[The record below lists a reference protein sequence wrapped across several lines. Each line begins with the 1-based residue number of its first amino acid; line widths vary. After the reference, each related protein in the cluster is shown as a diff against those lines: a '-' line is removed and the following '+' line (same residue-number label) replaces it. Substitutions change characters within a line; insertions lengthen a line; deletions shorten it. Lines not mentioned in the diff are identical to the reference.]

1 MYRKGCTCMSLKSSN
16 KVDTNRYE
24 LQITIDADA
33 FEAAISK
40 AYRQNVKK
48 MNVPG
53 FRRGKA
59 PRGIVEKLYGE
70 NIFYEDAFNSLYP
83 EAIDN
88 AAEDAGVEIVD
99 FKNVD
104 FDLNV
109 SVNLGGGTKQ
119 EMLLNYQTAYKM
131 LGEIMQLGLTDNIK
145 IRNLLCKMLETMGLK
160 DTDSYLI
167 SEQELISNQQQLKL
181 QEQAALMNN
190 ANAVGG
196 TIDINN
202 TVQPNQNKLPLQI

>member
-1 MYRKGCTCMSLKSSN
+1 
-16 KVDTNRYE
+16 
-24 LQITIDADA
+24 
-33 FEAAISK
+33 
-40 AYRQNVKK
+40 
-48 MNVPG
+48 
-53 FRRGKA
+53 
-59 PRGIVEKLYGE
+59 
-70 NIFYEDAFNSLYP
+70 
-83 EAIDN
+83 
-88 AAEDAGVEIVD
+88 
-99 FKNVD
+99 
-104 FDLNV
+104 
-109 SVNLGGGTKQ
+109 
-119 EMLLNYQTAYKM
+119 MLLNYQTAYKM

-181 QEQAALMNN
+181 QEQAVLMNN